1 MLARFQ
7 VYATSGILIFIYS
20 KKNYLKCC
28 SIQDLLISL
37 VYSFQNR
44 AAIGLDV
51 YQAIQDLNQ
60 GSSGENPENIIMVIG
75 DQKGI
80 IRFRILDP
88 PW

>member
-1 MLARFQ
+1 M
-7 VYATSGILIFIYS
+7 
-20 KKNYLKCC
+20 KCC